1 MIAALQMACTRP
13 FLAAA
18 TAPGVAAALLAATPA
33 VSGATGELVTGV
45 SYSAVHGGTAFADI
59 VVDDAFGSGVTL
71 DFRARGGPEGH
82 ALQLGAGGTSPLGGS
97 FPGDDTELYWR
108 VGLSA
113 SDWEA
118 ESFASRNGEVALGV
132 GADLS
137 ATLSYAAEVFWDGV
151 TTTDLD
157 PSLSALILRD
167 EGRATAYGLGLSFA
181 YDTRDGAG
189 LLAPGTEMGASL
201 RWAASPEDRDWTQ
214 VSLSARHFVPVGP
227 GGLRLEA
234 SGGAIEGRTE
244 GGWVPI
250 HDRALLGGSA
260 PRGFAYGGL
269 GPRDA
274 VTGDALGGTRF
285 ALASAEYLVPVRGNL
300 HIGVFADAGSLW
312 SLPGGGTDVV
322 GEAFDLR
329 SSYGLTV
336 AWEGNFGTFSLSLAD
351 PVSRRDFDEVQTL
364 SLSLEASF

>member
-1 MIAALQMACTRP
+1 MACTRP

>member
-1 MIAALQMACTRP
+1 MAALQMACTRP
-13 FLAAA
+13 VLAAA

-33 VSGATGELVTGV
+33 ISGTTGELVTGV
-45 SYSAVHGGTAFADI
+45 SHSAVHGGTAFADI

-118 ESFASRNGEVALGV
+118 ESFASRDAEVALGL

-167 EGRATAYGLGLSFA
+167 EGRATAYGLGLSLA
-181 YDTRDGAG
+181 YDARDGAG

-214 VSLSARHFVPVGP
+214 VSLSARHVVRLGP

-234 SGGAIEGRTE
+234 SGGAIEGRAE
-244 GGWVPI
+244 DGWVPI
-250 HDRALLGGSA
+250 HDRAFLGGSA

-300 HIGVFADAGSLW
+300 HVGVFADAGSLW

-351 PVSRRDFDEVQTL
+351 PVSRRDYDEVQTL

>member
-1 MIAALQMACTRP
+1 MATLQMACTRP

-18 TAPGVAAALLAATPA
+18 PGAVAALLAATPA

-82 ALQLGAGGTSPLGGS
+82 ALRLGAGGSSPLGS
-97 FPGDDTELYWR
+97 RFPGDDTELYWR
-108 VGLSA
+108 VGVSA
-113 SDWEA
+113 ADWDA
-118 ESFASRNGEVALGV
+118 ESFASRNAQVALGF
-132 GADLS
+132 GGDLS

-151 TTTDLD
+151 EAEDLD
-157 PSLSALILRD
+157 PSLSPLILRD

-181 YDTRDGAG
+181 YDTRAGAG
-189 LLAPGTEMGASL
+189 LLAQGTEMSASL

-214 VSLSARHFVPVGP
+214 VSLSARHVMPLGP

-244 GGWVPI
+244 DGWVPI
-250 HDRALLGGSA
+250 HDRAFVGGSA

-300 HIGVFADAGSLW
+300 HLGVFADAGSLW
-312 SLPGGGTDVV
+312 SLPGSGTGVV

-329 SSYGLTV
+329 SSYGLTI
-336 AWEGNFGTFSLSLAD
+336 AWEGDFGTVSVSLAD